1 MERKFIKKLLFI
13 IIIAAVSIFAVAKVT
28 KAVEPITFDGFSDIG
43 GSTGSSTENNT
54 ANNAVNNAVNNENTT
69 SNKVNNTTNTTTA
82 NKTTNKST
90 QSNTTIPQTGS
101 NSIVYFISG
110 FMVLAVI
117 SIISISLYNRIK
129 LS

>member
-28 KAVEPITFDGFSDIG
+28 KAVDPITFDGFSDIG

-54 ANNAVNNAVNNENTT
+54 ANNAVNNENTT
-69 SNKVNNTTNTTTA
+69 SNKVNNTTNTTA

-90 QSNTTIPQTGS
+90 QSNATIPQTGS

-117 SIISISLYNRIK
+117 SIVSISLYNRIK

>member
-54 ANNAVNNAVNNENTT
+54 ANNAVNNENTT
-69 SNKVNNTTNTTTA
+69 SNKVNNTTNTTA